1 MTDHERVTVTCAAG
15 KITGRSDGEIAR
27 FHSIPYSVIPG
38 PFEDARR
45 IPREQLSL
53 IDATVHRPDT
63 VALSVV
69 APAGARE
76 LADLPVV
83 VYIHGGRFEYG
94 THGDRR
100 ADGAPNARD
109 GIVTVHIGYRVKL
122 EGFARFHDDEPN
134 HYRGIDDC
142 QLGLEWVQRNI
153 EAFGGDPTNVTL
165 VGQSAGATA
174 ALWLARRDHYRGAF
188 RRIIAMSP
196 CFPRQS
202 FEQRKGSLRM
212 VLGKPVTRVSL
223 SRLAAEK
230 PEVLARAY
238 DRFRTIHGLD
248 MALGPAG
255 FDGAELT
262 ELPILLTSTRDE
274 HYDMPAGRAVDAKGL
289 GPAMVRLLARRMG
302 VRGSVASY
310 LRSVLELDPERPMGR
325 LIGDSANRRWVSQA
339 AEEAPGPVWLAEF
352 VAGPRPALHCAEI
365 PHLFGLAPEAQTDA
379 GRELFVGFVRG
390 NAPDWAAH
398 DPATGRKTQVL
409 NIANN
414 DVILMEDTLKMV
426 REAFSPAR

>member
-1 MTDHERVTVTCAAG
+1 MTDHERVTVRCPAAR
-15 KITGRSDGEIAR
+15 ITGLSDGETAR
-27 FHSIPYSVIPG
+27 FHSVPYSVIPG

-45 IPREQLSL
+45 LPREEPMLV
-53 IDATVHRPDT
+53 DATVHRPRT
-63 VALSVV
+63 VALSIT
-69 APAGARE
+69 APADARE

-109 GIVTVHIGYRVKL
+109 GIVTVHVGYRVKL

-153 EAFGGDPTNVTL
+153 ESFGGDPTNVTL
-165 VGQSAGATA
+165 VGQSAGAAA

-188 RRIIAMSP
+188 RRVIALSP
-196 CFPRQS
+196 CFPRES

-212 VLGKPVTRVSL
+212 ILGKPLTRASL
-223 SRLAAEK
+223 TRLAEEK
-230 PEVLARAY
+230 PQLLTRAY
-238 DRFRTIHGLD
+238 ARFRTAHGLD

-255 FDGAELT
+255 FDGSELADI
-262 ELPILLTSTRDE
+262 PLLLASTRDE
-274 HYDMPAGRAVDAKGL
+274 HYDMPVGRAVDAKGL

-310 LRSVLELDPERPMGR
+310 LREALAMDPDRPMGR

-339 AEEAPGPVWLAEF
+339 AEQAPGPVWMVEF
-352 VAGPRPALHCAEI
+352 TAGSRAAVHCAEI
-365 PHLFGLAPEAQTDA
+365 PLLFGLGPHPESDVS
-379 GRELFVGFVRG
+379 RRMFVDFVRG
-390 NAPDWAAH
+390 ATPDWAPY
-398 DPATGRKTQVL
+398 DPATGRQARIL
-409 NIANN
+409 NIATN
-414 DVILMEDTLKMV
+414 DVILKGDTLRMV
-426 REAFSPAR
+426 RDAFTPRR